1 MNSGPAGPLGGLL
14 DTTNPYF
21 SAGAGLF
28 LIGGGATLLR
38 GGLKYGT
45 AYFQRNFMVKMEIPS
60 KDPSYSWVLN
70 WITAR
75 AARQTQHLSVET
87 FYQKDPTGRIKT
99 SYNLIPSTGRHFIK
113 HKVQPS
119 PSTNLPPLMHSIFCP
134 LLFLNIIMFY
144 LC

>member
-1 MNSGPAGPLGGLL
+1 MNGGPPLPLGGLL

-28 LIGGGATLLR
+28 VLGGGATLLR
-38 GGLKYGT
+38 GGWKYGA

-113 HKVQPS
+113 HKVPCTIQTFVKS
-119 PSTNLPPLMHSIFCP
+119 HI
-134 LLFLNIIMFY
+134 
-144 LC
+144 